1 MKCFHFALSLAQ
13 LDRRGETFAN
23 RLSIYLAGQAK
34 VRAVTRLAWLMTA
47 TIGFSTTAFDRS
59 NGAAT
64 EIAQLKNSRQ
74 DVGAVLF
81 KGVQRVRQRG
91 PPVLTYIYVRII
103 SPKKENC
110 QILP

>member
-1 MKCFHFALSLAQ
+1 MI
-13 LDRRGETFAN
+13 G
-23 RLSIYLAGQAK
+23 RLSVEIDGLRRPLAD
-34 VRAVTRLAWLMTA
+34 WLMTA

-64 EIAQLKNSRQ
+64 EIAQLKNPRQ

-81 KGVQRVRQRG
+81 KGVQRIRQRG
-91 PPVLTYIYVRII
+91 PPILTYIYVRII